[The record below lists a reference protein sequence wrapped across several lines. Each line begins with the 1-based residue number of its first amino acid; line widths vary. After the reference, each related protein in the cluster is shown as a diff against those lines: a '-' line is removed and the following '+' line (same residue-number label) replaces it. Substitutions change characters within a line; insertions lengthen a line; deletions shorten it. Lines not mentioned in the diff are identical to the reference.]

1 MARQTG
7 TGQAMGLIRFVLAA
21 MLLAFLCSRG
31 VSAQE
36 SFTLEQVLSV
46 PFNSNLIAAKS
57 GNRIA
62 WTSNKKGKRNIWAA
76 EGPGFAAKQLT
87 PYEKDDGGELSDL
100 SFSADGNTIVYVRGE
115 GKDSG
120 GAYANPTSNPA
131 GVEQEVWAVSW
142 NGGAPVKI
150 DAGNSPV
157 VSTLGRV
164 VYGRGG
170 ELWMSSLN
178 AEEKPKQI
186 EVRGKNHPVEWSPD
200 GTRLLFVTDR
210 GDHSFVG
217 IYDVNAQNV
226 KFLAPSV
233 DSDGDPV
240 WSLDG
245 KRVAFIRQPA
255 VPRDTPEGYFVEPDR
270 SHPWSIV
277 VVDAETGSARE
288 VWHSGT
294 KLQDSYPYM
303 ARDTGGGVLHWAGDD
318 QLVFASEADGWQHL
332 YAIPSDGGA
341 VKLLTPGNCEVEQ
354 WTFSPDKKLI
364 LFNSNRSEVD
374 ALHPWRG
381 HDAERRHLWQVSVS
395 GKGLAQLTDREQD
408 EGIEWAPVVLSSGTM
423 YAFLASEATQPSRPW
438 VGNFERGN
446 LLGLVRPL
454 GPEPWPNEFWKE
466 KLVVPQQVIFK
477 SGDSLEIHGQ
487 LFLPKNMKPGEK
499 RPAVIF
505 LHGGPMRQMLLGWHY
520 MYYYAN
526 AYAMNQYLA
535 NRGYI
540 VLAINYRSGIG
551 YGRAFREAPGRAG
564 RGASEYQD
572 VVAAGKYL
580 EASSDVDA
588 KRIGLWGGSYGGFLT
603 ALGLGRNS
611 DMFAAGV
618 DFHGVH
624 DWPADNWEGKHI
636 PPDLVQLAHES
647 SPVSAV
653 NSWRSPV
660 LFIHGDDDRN
670 VMFSQTV
677 DLVARL
683 RARGVP
689 IEQLVFPDEVHDFL
703 LYRNW
708 LAGYE
713 ACSDF
718 FDRKLGAPQK

>member
-7 TGQAMGLIRFVLAA
+7 TGQAMSLIRFVLAA
-21 MLLAFLCSRG
+21 MLLAFLCSPG

-62 WTSNKKGKRNIWAA
+62 WASNKKGKRNIWTA

-87 PYEKDDGGELSDL
+87 SYEKDDGGELSDL

-115 GKDSG
+115 EKDSG

-164 VYGRGG
+164 IYGRGG

-200 GTRLLFVTDR
+200 GARLLFVSDR

-217 IYDVNAQNV
+217 VYDVNAQNV

-233 DSDGDPV
+233 DSDSDPA
-240 WSLDG
+240 WSPDG
-245 KRVAFIRQPA
+245 KNVAFVRRPA
-255 VPRDTPEGYFVEPDR
+255 VPRDTPDGYFIEPDR
-270 SHPWSIV
+270 PHPWSIV

-288 VWHSGT
+288 VWHSGPA
-294 KLQDSYPYM
+294 LQDSFPYM
-303 ARDTGGGVLHWAGDD
+303 ARDTGGGIVHWAAGGR
-318 QLVFASEADGWQHL
+318 LVFASEADGWQHL
-332 YAIPSDGGA
+332 YSISADGGA
-341 VKLLTPGNCEVEQ
+341 VQLLTPGNCEVEQ
-354 WTFSPDKKLI
+354 WSFSPDKKTVF
-364 LFNSNRSEVD
+364 FNSNCGD
-374 ALHPWRG
+374 I
-381 HDAERRHLWQVSVS
+381 DRRHLWTVSVDGGNAIQRTHGDS
-395 GKGLAQLTDREQD
+395 
-408 EGIEWAPVVLSSGTM
+408 IEWGAVGLNDGQHMAYFSSDATHQGRPFIRSLTSEANASEIVSSSGG
-423 YAFLASEATQPSRPW
+423 ASLSEQ
-438 VGNFERGN
+438 
-446 LLGLVRPL
+446 LV
-454 GPEPWPNEFWKE
+454 K
-466 KLVVPQQVIFK
+466 PQQVIFA
-477 SGDSLEIHGQ
+477 SGDGLEIHGQ
-487 LFLPKNMKPGEK
+487 LFLPKNLKPGEK
-499 RPAVIF
+499 YPGVIF

-526 AYAMNQYLA
+526 SYAMNQFLA
-535 NRGYI
+535 NRGYV

-572 VVAAGKYL
+572 VVAAGRYL
-580 EASSDVDA
+580 EARSDVDA

-624 DWPADNWEGKHI
+624 DWPTDNWEGKHI
-636 PPDLVQLAHES
+636 PPDLVHLAHES

-689 IEQLVFPDEVHDFL
+689 IEQLVIPDEVHDFL
-703 LYRNW
+703 LNRSW

-718 FDRKLGAPQK
+718 FDRKLGDPRK